1 MHSLHC
7 ADRVILVTTL
17 DITAIQDADR
27 IIGLLMKENIE
38 TIQVI
43 MNRVNPRFIEK
54 GISVR
59 MEDALSW
66 LSVELL
72 GIVYEDEN
80 IARGNNRGNP
90 HVLDEKSLTSECF
103 ENIRA
108 RLFGENVALPK
119 YREKNILRK
128 LFN

>member
-1 MHSLHC
+1 
-7 ADRVILVTTL
+7 
-17 DITAIQDADR
+17 
-27 IIGLLMKENIE
+27 MKENIE

-54 GISVR
+54 GISVP
-59 MEDALSW
+59 AWKNGLSW
-66 LSVELL
+66 LSVEIL

-103 ENIRA
+103 EIYGQDY
-108 RLFGENVALPK
+108 L
-119 YREKNILRK
+119 EKM
-128 LFN
+128 